1 MSACAYCDEDALY
14 RARETGARAARL
26 FGIEGTAVSGRPVV
40 AITMGDPAGVGPEVV
55 VKALAR
61 GEVWECCRPLVV
73 GDAGVMRQAVALV
86 AVSLAIHAITDAADA
101 HFDPAAPDVLDLA
114 NVDPAAWQPGRV
126 SMAAGRAAVEYIERA
141 VGLVQSGQANAI
153 ATGPIN
159 KAALQ
164 AAGVP
169 YIGHTELL
177 AALART
183 ERVTTMLATGNLR
196 VVHVTRHVPLKDVA
210 MYVTCENVLET
221 IRLTDEGLRR
231 MGFERPRLAVAALN
245 PHGGDNGLLG
255 REEIEVIGPA
265 VEAACAE
272 GIEAVGPIPADS
284 VFFRAIR
291 GEFDVV
297 VAMYHDQG
305 HIPIKTHG
313 FERSVTVTL
322 GLPFVRT
329 SVDHGTAFDI
339 AWQGKASEESM
350 VEAIRLAARMA
361 A

>member
-1 MSACAYCDEDALY
+1 MTE
-14 RARETGARAARL
+14 RP
-26 FGIEGTAVSGRPVV
+26 IVAV
-40 AITMGDPAGVGPEVV
+40 TMGDPAGVGPEVAAR
-55 VKALAR
+55 ALAR

-73 GDAGVMRQAVALV
+73 GDAGVMCKAIALV
-86 AVSLAIHAITDAADA
+86 AAPLAVHAIAKVGEARFHSDML
-101 HFDPAAPDVLDLA
+101 DVLDLG
-114 NVDPAAWQPGRV
+114 NVDPAALEPGQV
-126 SMAAGRAAVEYIERA
+126 SAAAGRAAVEYIERA
-141 VGLVQSGQANAI
+141 VRLARDGQVDAI

-177 AALART
+177 AALT
-183 ERVTTMLATGNLR
+183 GEVRVTTMLATTGLR

-210 MYVTCENVLET
+210 MHITRERVLET

-231 MGFERPRLAVAALN
+231 MGFSRPRLAVAALN
-245 PHGGDNGLLG
+245 PHGGDGGLLG
-255 REEIEVIGPA
+255 REEIEVIAPA
-265 VEAACAE
+265 VETARME

-284 VFFRAIR
+284 VFFRAVR

-322 GLPFVRT
+322 GLSIVRT

-350 VEAIRLAARMA
+350 VEAIRLAAQLA
-361 A
+361 GGVVA